1 MTDLFS
7 KFDPLIEQRA
17 ALLSTGVTDPFS
29 LVMEK
34 VLSPTVA
41 ICNGRETILLG
52 TYNYMGMT
60 FDPDVIAAFARLS
73 GKVAGNPV
81 AASVCYEILFPQE
94 VRAGAAAGAVVH
106 VDAAVLQV
114 ERADVVGLL
123 HARVTTGMSRKRP

>member
-7 KFDPLIEQRA
+7 KFDPLIQQRA
-17 ALLSTGVTDPFS
+17 DLLATGITDPFG

-60 FDPDVIAAFARLS
+60 FDDDVIAAGTDALDRFGS
-73 GKVAGNPV
+73 G
-81 AASVCYEILFPQE
+81 
-94 VRAGAAAGAVVH
+94 
-106 VDAAVLQV
+106 
-114 ERADVVGLL
+114 
-123 HARVTTGMSRKRP
+123 TTGSRVPHGSSEARRVGNEWVRSG